1 MRRLVTAGVVAA
13 VAGLV
18 LRRLSAP
25 AWAQLLLVPAFLASA
40 VWIAWQQVVRERD
53 RMRTLYRAGRALD
66 GPLDGSSFAP
76 FLALVERLF
85 RARGAALAVADGD
98 VVTVRDRS
106 GVRSLLMAGE
116 GGEGR
121 DPIDHVPPR
130 DGIEPAVALV
140 GHPGDVWAAL
150 AVYRTERLTQSE
162 RALLDALGSQVRIR
176 LVNLRLYAETAA
188 QRAQLSDIVEHTSD
202 GIFVLSPLGVIES
215 WNPVMERLTGV
226 DAGRAVGET
235 WSGLFGQGADG
246 PGGDAAETEAGG
258 DVLMVGPDGSERWIR
273 YSRAPIRE
281 GDGAPRGE
289 VVVAR
294 DVTAELLADRMKSD
308 FVATVSHELRTPLTP
323 LKGFLATLQ
332 SGTGDDDPVSRHQTY
347 RIMQHQ
353 VDRLER
359 LTTDLLEVSRIEDGQ
374 VPVETR
380 ITELT
385 AVVREQVADFRQ
397 HRPDRAIELRAPG
410 AVHVQADPFRVGQ
423 VVSNLLSNALKYS
436 EGPEPVVVSVSG
448 GGLEPAVVSVRDRGE
463 GIAPSEQGR
472 VFDRFHRVEGHLTRT
487 TGGTGL
493 GLYIAK
499 RLVEAMH
506 GRMWLTSRPGSGSTF
521 SFSLP
526 AAVTLPGP
534 EAGGPAGAGATLANA
549 EHPVR

>member
-1 MRRLVTAGVVAA
+1 
-13 VAGLV
+13 
-18 LRRLSAP
+18 
-25 AWAQLLLVPAFLASA
+25 
-40 VWIAWQQVVRERD
+40 
-53 RMRTLYRAGRALD
+53 MRTLYLAGRALD
-66 GPLDGSSFAP
+66 GPLEDTTFAP

-85 RARGAALAVADGD
+85 RARAAELAVAEGD
-98 VVTVRDRS
+98 VVTVHDRS
-106 GVRSLLMAGE
+106 GVRSLLMAAE
-116 GGEGR
+116 GGDGR

-150 AVYRTERLTQSE
+150 AVYRTERLSQSE
-162 RALLDALGSQVRIR
+162 RALLDALGSQVRVR
-176 LVNLRLYAETAA
+176 LVNLRLYVETAA

-235 WSGLFGQGADG
+235 WSGLFGHEPEG
-246 PGGDAAETEAGG
+246 PGGDAAKREAVG

-273 YSRAPIRE
+273 YNRSPIRE
-281 GDGAPRGE
+281 GDGAMRGE

-294 DVTAELLADRMKSD
+294 DVTTELQADRMKSD

-323 LKGFLATLQ
+323 LKGFLATLL
-332 SGTGDDDPVSRHQTY
+332 SGTGDDDPDSRRRAY
-347 RIMQHQ
+347 LIMRHQ

-359 LTTDLLEVSRIEDGQ
+359 LTTDLLEVSRIEGGQ

-397 HRPDRAIELRAPG
+397 HRPDRAIEFRAPG
-410 AVHVQADPFRVGQ
+410 AVHVLADPFRVGQ

-436 EGPEPVVVSVSG
+436 EGPEPIVVTVSG
-448 GGLEPAVVSVRDRGE
+448 GDLEPAVVSVRDRGE
-463 GIAPSEQGR
+463 GIDPSEQSR

-506 GRMWLTSRPGSGSTF
+506 GRLWLTSRPGTGSTF

-526 AAVTLPGP
+526 AAAARPGLDT
-534 EAGGPAGAGATLANA
+534 ERPAGAGAPLAEA
-549 EHPVR
+549 EPPAR

>member
-1 MRRLVTAGVVAA
+1 VRRLVTAGGVAV

-18 LRRLSAP
+18 LRRLPAP
-25 AWAQLLLVPAFLASA
+25 AWAQLLVVPVFLAYA
-40 VWIAWQQVVRERD
+40 TWIAWQQVVRDRD

-66 GPLDGSSFAP
+66 GPLDATTFAP

-85 RARGAALAVADGD
+85 RARAAELAVADGD
-98 VVTVRDRS
+98 VVTVHDRS
-106 GVRSLLMAGE
+106 GVRSLLMAAE
-116 GGEGR
+116 DGEGR

-140 GHPGDVWAAL
+140 GNPGDAWAAL
-150 AVYRTERLTQSE
+150 ALYRTERLTQSE
-162 RALLDALGSQVRIR
+162 RALLDALGSQVRAR

-188 QRAQLSDIVEHTSD
+188 QRAQLSDIIEHTSD
-202 GIFVLSPLGVIES
+202 GIFVLSPRGVIES

-226 DAGRAVGET
+226 DAGQAVGEP
-235 WSGLFGQGADG
+235 WFGLFGQDAGG
-246 PGGDAAETEAGG
+246 PGDAAETEADV

-273 YSRAPIRE
+273 YNRSPIRE
-281 GDGAPRGE
+281 GDGALRGE

-294 DVTAELLADRMKSD
+294 DVTTELQADRMKSD

-323 LKGFLATLQ
+323 LKGFLATLL
-332 SGTGDDDPVSRHQTY
+332 SGTGDDDPDSRRRAY
-347 RIMQHQ
+347 RIMRHQ

-359 LTTDLLEVSRIEDGQ
+359 LTSDLLEVSRIEGDR

-397 HRPDRAIELRAPG
+397 HRPDRAIELQAPG

-436 EGPEPVVVSVSG
+436 EGPEPVVVTVSG
-448 GGLEPAVVSVRDRGE
+448 GDLEPAVVSVRDRGE
-463 GIAPSEQGR
+463 GIAPPEQSR

-506 GRMWLTSRPGSGSTF
+506 GRMWLTSRPGTGSTF

-526 AAVTLPGP
+526 AVAPPGID
-534 EAGGPAGAGATLANA
+534 ADGPAGAGAPLAEA
-549 EHPVR
+549 EPPVR